1 MFRNFRKVPNR
12 NRATFRKFR
21 ESFRTRNF
29 GSPFGNWT
37 GRRGASLNFRLKQIG
52 EGSADL
58 AAWTRRERPADR
70 SSVALFLICANSL
83 KSRQPVQ
90 SGDALWTA
98 AVSGTATR
106 PRPMV
111 ASAHEVRHGA

>member
-12 NRATFRKFR
+12 NRAMFRKFR

-29 GSPFGNWT
+29 GSPFGTRT
-37 GRRGASLNFRLKQIG
+37 GRRGASLNFRLKKIG
-52 EGSADL
+52 EGSADP
-58 AAWTRRERPADR
+58 ACWTRRRRPADR
-70 SSVALFLICANSL
+70 SSVALFPICANSL

-98 AVSGTATR
+98 AVLGTVTRRPLTAT
-106 PRPMV
+106 
-111 ASAHEVRHGA
+111 SAHEVRHGA